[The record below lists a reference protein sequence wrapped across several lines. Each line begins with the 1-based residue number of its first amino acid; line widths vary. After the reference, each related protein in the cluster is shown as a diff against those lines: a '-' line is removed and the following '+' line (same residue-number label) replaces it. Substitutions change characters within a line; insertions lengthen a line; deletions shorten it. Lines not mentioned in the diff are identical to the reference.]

1 MNRSTIRVGLL
12 GAGAIAKIHA
22 NVYAGIEGVEVSG
35 VAMCTEKE
43 FPALRAIAPE
53 VFHYPNE
60 EELFRSS
67 EVDVVDIC
75 LPTFLHVSKAIEAM
89 RAGKPVICEKPLAL
103 SAEEARRIQ
112 ETQRETGM
120 LFYVAHVIRFWPQY
134 KYLYDVVKND
144 EYGPLRSA
152 SFVRM
157 TAPPD
162 WSRNGWMV
170 DPKRSGGAVFDVHI
184 HDIDFV
190 NHLLGR
196 PRALQAVYPETRNH
210 IFSVLHYPED
220 LYVNVE
226 GGTILPPHPNFFMG
240 YSAVF
245 GEALLTFNTLAG
257 DQVSL
262 YRDGTTET
270 IECGGPKYQ
279 DKLDFF
285 VSGGEGYYYQ
295 LKHFTD
301 CLRDN
306 RPSDVVSVESVIQ
319 TLEIIEWELREGGK

>member
-1 MNRSTIRVGLL
+1 MKRTTIRIGLL

-22 NVYAGIEGVEVSG
+22 NIYAGLDGVELTG

-43 FPALRAIAPE
+43 LPGLKAIGPE
-53 VFHYPNE
+53 VVHYPNE
-60 EELFRSS
+60 EELFQSL
-67 EVDVVDIC
+67 EIDVVDIC
-75 LPTFLHVSKAIEAM
+75 LPTFLHVPKALEAM
-89 RAGKPVICEKPLAL
+89 KAGKPVICEKPLAL
-103 SAEEARRIQ
+103 SVEEAITVQ

-134 KYLYDVVKND
+134 KYLYDVVKSSK
-144 EYGPLRSA
+144 YGPLRSA

-170 DPKRSGGAVFDVHI
+170 DPKRSGGAIFDVHI

-196 PRALQAVYPETRNH
+196 PKALQSVYPEARNH
-210 IFSVLHYPED
+210 IFSVLQYPED
-220 LYVNVE
+220 LYVTVE

-245 GEALLTFNTLAG
+245 AEALFTFNTLAG
-257 DQVSL
+257 DEVSL
-262 YRDGTTET
+262 YLDGKTEM
-270 IECGGPKYQ
+270 IDCGGPKYE
-279 DKLDFF
+279 DKLDLFI
-285 VSGGEGYYYQ
+285 SGGEGYYYQ

-301 CLRDN
+301 CIRN
-306 RPSDVVSVESVIQ
+306 NQPSDVISLESVIQ
-319 TLEIIEWELREGGK
+319 TLEIIEWEIREGGR